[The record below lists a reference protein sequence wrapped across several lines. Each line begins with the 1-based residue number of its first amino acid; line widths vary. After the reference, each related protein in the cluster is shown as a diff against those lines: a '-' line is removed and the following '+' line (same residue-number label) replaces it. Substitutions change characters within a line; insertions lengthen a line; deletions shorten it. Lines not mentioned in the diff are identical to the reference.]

1 MSFSRWPTAVA
12 LSAGLFLAAGAVAD
26 TPDAAKKGL
35 QQVGEFVGE
44 WKGAGTVAGKKSVWK
59 ETISWGWSFKGG
71 EPRLT
76 LTVADG
82 KFVKAGALAYLPE
95 KKAYRLTA
103 TDPAGT
109 EQVYD
114 GKLTRGRLVLE
125 SKDAA
130 SGDVHRLT
138 LYTVGDGARMLLV
151 GETQSKG
158 KGLFAK
164 EYEVAANKVGESFA
178 GGGGKKA
185 ECVVTGGLG
194 TIPVSYLGKT
204 YYVCCS
210 GCRDEFT
217 ANPKKYVDEYEKNR
231 KK

>member
-1 MSFSRWPTAVA
+1 MPSSRWPAAVA
-12 LSAGLFLAAGAVAD
+12 LSVGLFLAAAVAAG
-26 TPDAAKKGL
+26 PQDAAKKGL

-44 WKGAGTVAGKKSVWK
+44 WKGAGTVAGKKAVWK
-59 ETISWGWSFKGG
+59 ETLAWGWSFKGG

-76 LTVADG
+76 LAVEDG
-82 KFVKAGALAYLPE
+82 KFFKTGALAYVPD
-95 KKAYRLTA
+95 KKLYRLTA
-103 TDPAGT
+103 TDPAGA
-109 EQVYD
+109 ERVYE
-114 GKLTRGRLVLE
+114 GKLARGRLVLD

-130 SGDVHRLT
+130 TGDVSRLT

-164 EYEVAANKVGESFA
+164 AFDVAANKVGESFA

-194 TIPVSYLGKT
+194 TMPVSYMGKT

-210 GCRDEFT
+210 GCRDEFN
-217 ANPKKYVDEYEKNR
+217 ADPKKYVDEYEKAR

>member
-1 MSFSRWPTAVA
+1 MPTPRWPAVAA
-12 LSAGLFLAAGAVAD
+12 LSAGLFLAAGSAAD
-26 TPDAAKKGL
+26 PPDAAKKGL

-44 WKGAGTVAGKKSVWK
+44 WKGAGTVAGKKTVWK
-59 ETISWGWSFKGG
+59 ETLSWGWSFKAG

-82 KFVKAGALAYLPE
+82 KYLKSGSLAYLPD
-95 KKAYRLTA
+95 KKLYRLTA

-109 EQVYD
+109 ELVYD
-114 GKLTRGRLVLE
+114 GKLARGRLTLD

-130 SGDVHRLT
+130 TGDVRRLT
-138 LYTVGDGARMLLV
+138 LYTVGDGSRLLLV
-151 GETQSKG
+151 GETQAKG
-158 KGLFAK
+158 KGLFSKAF
-164 EYEVAANKVGESFA
+164 EVAANKVGESFA

-194 TIPVSYLGKT
+194 TIPVSHNGKT

-217 ANPKKYVDEYEKNR
+217 ANPQKYIDEFEKAR